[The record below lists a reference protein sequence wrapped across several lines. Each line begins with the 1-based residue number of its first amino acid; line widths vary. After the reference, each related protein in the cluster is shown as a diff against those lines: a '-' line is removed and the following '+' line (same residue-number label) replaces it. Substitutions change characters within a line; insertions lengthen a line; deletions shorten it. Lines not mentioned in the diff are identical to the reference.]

1 LAACVLALI
10 NLQQENSFD
19 VPTDGVS
26 WMETV
31 GGLRAQYVP
40 SGSPGYRAGV
50 RTDDILVGVNDA
62 LLPRG
67 KTGADIVDRCKML
80 TGYAKQQGLHTCLM
94 GMDSTRTRPEFLHEV
109 IAALEPYCDEFTI
122 GDSLGTISPYGLRFL
137 IELVVGWTKKPVQ
150 VHLHNHSSMA
160 VANALAALLGG
171 ASTIQTTVNGLGEF
185 TGLVALEEF
194 AVASEMHIGVPTG
207 INLAE
212 LKSLSDFVA
221 RAIGVDLPVQKPAVG
236 NSAFA
241 IPETE
246 EIQQVYWEL
255 YQEGRLEE
263 GLTYPPRLVGNRYQ
277 MSIGRRCNTYTVLYN
292 LANLGWTADAETV
305 KSIML
310 EVRKVMAE
318 RSGYALMSKDEFREL
333 VVKAKFNIRSY
344 QNNDTATT
352 A

>member
-1 LAACVLALI
+1 
-10 NLQQENSFD
+10 
-19 VPTDGVS
+19 
-26 WMETV
+26 
-31 GGLRAQYVP
+31 
-40 SGSPGYRAGV
+40 
-50 RTDDILVGVNDA
+50 
-62 LLPRG
+62 
-67 KTGADIVDRCKML
+67 
-80 TGYAKQQGLHTCLM
+80 
-94 GMDSTRTRPEFLHEV
+94 
-109 IAALEPYCDEFTI
+109 
-122 GDSLGTISPYGLRFL
+122 
-137 IELVVGWTKKPVQ
+137 
-150 VHLHNHSSMA
+150 
-160 VANALAALLGG
+160 LGG

-185 TGLVALEEF
+185 TGLVPLEEF

-344 QNNDTATT
+344 QNSDTATT